1 MQNKKTKLLKLID
14 LPVWVK
20 SWFIEEMMQI
30 YRRRRVGSRKKEGFE
45 GKGKETREIGNQK
58 DRKR

>member
-1 MQNKKTKLLKLID
+1 
-14 LPVWVK
+14 
-20 SWFIEEMMQI
+20 MQI